1 MEETKEQKP
10 NTQTQ
15 QVQKPEQRVIKDEKV
30 KTKKVDRKKPINLSF
45 KVSLPYRGD
54 IILGTVSLI
63 VILLI
68 VVLVGRLRG
77 IAEEIKQIENEK
89 YKAVSSLALKA
100 AEGKLNSSKGK
111 IDDINSYLVNDD
123 NLVDFVKQ
131 IDLLKEEGIVNN
143 FKFASE
149 DLTKDGQTGYEVL
162 AFEVWFAG
170 DKSRVDY
177 GLKKLLGL
185 PYLIRTIVVE
195 VDKAGEEGNISLK
208 YGGYLYVTKAY
219 AKNR

>member
-10 NTQTQ
+10 NTQAQ
-15 QVQKPEQRVIKDEKV
+15 QAQKPKQGVSKDKKV
-30 KTKKVDRKKPINLSF
+30 KVERNDRRKPINLPF
-45 KVSLPYRGD
+45 KRD
-54 IILGTVSLI
+54 IILGAVSLV

-68 VVLVGRLRG
+68 VILIGRLKV

-89 YKAVSSLALKA
+89 YKAVSSLALRA
-100 AEGKLNSSKGK
+100 TEGKLKTNSNK
-111 IDDINSYLVNDD
+111 IEVINSYLVDD
-123 NLVDFVKQ
+123 DSLVDFVKQ
-131 IDLLKEEGIVNN
+131 VDLLKEEGIVTN

-162 AFEVWFAG
+162 AFEVWFTG
-170 DKSRVDY
+170 DKSRIDY

-195 VDKAGEEGNISLK
+195 IDKISEEGNISLK
-208 YGGYLYVTKAY
+208 YGGYLYVTEAY
-219 AKNR
+219 AENR

>member
-10 NTQTQ
+10 IT
-15 QVQKPEQRVIKDEKV
+15 QVQRAQEPKQGVSKDKKV
-30 KTKKVDRKKPINLSF
+30 KVERNDRRKPINLPF
-45 KVSLPYRGD
+45 KRD
-54 IILGTVSLI
+54 IILGAVSLV

-68 VVLVGRLRG
+68 VILIGRLKV

-89 YKAVSSLALKA
+89 YKAVSSLALRA
-100 AEGKLNSSKGK
+100 TEGKLKTNSNK
-111 IDDINSYLVNDD
+111 IEVINSYLVDD
-123 NLVDFVKQ
+123 DSLVDFVKQ
-131 IDLLKEEGIVNN
+131 VDLLKEEGIVTN

-162 AFEVWFAG
+162 AFEAWFTG
-170 DKSRVDY
+170 DKSRIDY

-195 VDKAGEEGNISLK
+195 IDKISEEGNISLK
-208 YGGYLYVTKAY
+208 YGGYLYVTEAY
-219 AKNR
+219 AENR